1 MNDKSESENSEPI
14 EPDSTDSAQEETPV
28 SLEVESIPDNTVS
41 YRQSHWAWMLPST
54 VWIGLLLVVVFFDFL
69 TMGLIPILLIVG
81 IAGPRYLRWRQTVYY
96 LSEDSLYLTMVGLP
110 IIQKRK
116 TYRLGFD
123 TMLDLEEKPGMLGRT
138 LGYAEIGIVFDDR
151 RQAKLSY
158 LSDAE
163 TFADHIRANTNLP
176 GLPDTPD
183 DETDG

>member
-14 EPDSTDSAQEETPV
+14 EPDSTDSAQEETPA
-28 SLEVESIPDNTVS
+28 SLEVESIPDNTMS

-116 TYRLGFD
+116 TYRLSFD

-158 LSDAE
+158 LSDAK

>member
-1 MNDKSESENSEPI
+1 
-14 EPDSTDSAQEETPV
+14 
-28 SLEVESIPDNTVS
+28 
-41 YRQSHWAWMLPST
+41 
-54 VWIGLLLVVVFFDFL
+54 
-69 TMGLIPILLIVG
+69 
-81 IAGPRYLRWRQTVYY
+81 
-96 LSEDSLYLTMVGLP
+96 
-110 IIQKRK
+110 
-116 TYRLGFD
+116 
-123 TMLDLEEKPGMLGRT
+123 MLGRT